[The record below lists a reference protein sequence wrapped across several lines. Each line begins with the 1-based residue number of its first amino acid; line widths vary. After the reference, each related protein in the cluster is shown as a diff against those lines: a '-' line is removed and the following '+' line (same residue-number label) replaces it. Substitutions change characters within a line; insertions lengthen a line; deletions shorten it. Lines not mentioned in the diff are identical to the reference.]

1 MKCFLD
7 ELHQIEK
14 APAKRH
20 REKVEQEEP
29 TNRTTPAETPP
40 EKKTRRSKRVVS
52 PDNVDYIMSQSTNN
66 ITWTKKKL
74 FDSMTRLIGT
84 ESFVHSIL
92 LCDGSLNIGSEAYTK
107 AAEIYALYNK
117 QGFTGSPPQ
126 GSGAWSKQALCEAL
140 DKIQK
145 EGEKT
150 VLMNS
155 FKMAVV
161 KKGKSEY
168 KTAAGITKMYNNWK
182 KGGRQSLNGMGRPPA
197 ASSNEVRKGVDELV
211 QTDGLGG
218 TNAISHI
225 SM

>member
-1 MKCFLD
+1 M
-7 ELHQIEK
+7 H
-14 APAKRH
+14 
-20 REKVEQEEP
+20 
-29 TNRTTPAETPP
+29 
-40 EKKTRRSKRVVS
+40 
-52 PDNVDYIMSQSTNN
+52 Y
-66 ITWTKKKL
+66 
-74 FDSMTRLIGT
+74 
-84 ESFVHSIL
+84 
-92 LCDGSLNIGSEAYTK
+92 
-107 AAEIYALYNK
+107 K

>member
-66 ITWTKKKL
+66 ITWTMMKL

-84 ESFVHSIL
+84 GNIESFVHSIL
-92 LCDGSLNIGSEAYTK
+92 LCDGSLNIGSET
-107 AAEIYALYNK
+107 
-117 QGFTGSPPQ
+117 
-126 GSGAWSKQALCEAL
+126 
-140 DKIQK
+140 
-145 EGEKT
+145 
-150 VLMNS
+150 
-155 FKMAVV
+155 
-161 KKGKSEY
+161 
-168 KTAAGITKMYNNWK
+168 
-182 KGGRQSLNGMGRPPA
+182 
-197 ASSNEVRKGVDELV
+197 
-211 QTDGLGG
+211 
-218 TNAISHI
+218 
-225 SM
+225 